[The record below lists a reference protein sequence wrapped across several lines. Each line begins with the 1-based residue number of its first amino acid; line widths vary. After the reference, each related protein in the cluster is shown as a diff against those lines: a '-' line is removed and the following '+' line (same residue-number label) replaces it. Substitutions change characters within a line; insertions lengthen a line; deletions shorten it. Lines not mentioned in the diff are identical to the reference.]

1 MCTKRLSEASIKKT
15 GSARSSLKIKKNH
28 FVVMLCQNFIA
39 SSWGFIAQNIGN
51 AF

>member
-1 MCTKRLSEASIKKT
+1 MCTKRLSEASIKKN
-15 GSARSSLKIKKNH
+15 GQCPLSSKIKKNH